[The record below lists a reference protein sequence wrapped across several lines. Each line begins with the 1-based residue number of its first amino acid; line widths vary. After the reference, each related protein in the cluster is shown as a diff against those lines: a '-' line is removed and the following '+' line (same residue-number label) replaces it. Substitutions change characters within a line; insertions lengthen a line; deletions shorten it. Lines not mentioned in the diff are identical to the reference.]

1 MSDPRDVAMLRAAM
15 DAVPTTVC
23 YSKIPAAILD
33 QGFRLVP
40 ITDWQRSV
48 GHRVRSGVPHD
59 CLALDC
65 AKVGD
70 DYWDLIERMAEGS

>member
-1 MSDPRDVAMLRAAM
+1 MSDPRDVALLRAAM

-23 YSKIPAAILD
+23 YSKMPAAILD
-33 QGFRLVP
+33 YGGFRIVP
-40 ITDWQRSV
+40 LQDWQANV
-48 GHRVRSGVPHD
+48 GHRVRSGTPHD

-70 DYWDLIERMAEGS
+70 DYWDLIERMAEG